1 MGYLTL
7 GDLCAGGSYGAAPV
21 PCSSD
26 GPKFNKYDGF
36 MRHVQI
42 FDVALSSFISPP
54 PPPNAPPSPP
64 QPPPHP
70 PLAPGQTLTSVLFA
84 GGGTAALSR
93 GAIVAIVCGSVAA
106 LVAVV
111 LVGLRFRRQSMQL
124 ARVQMELMQL
134 RGRSIKLSNDDN
146 EPSSAQMGNEPEPT
160 GGDEAAA
167 EGAEIA
173 MTTLPQLVVTDVIK
187 SRPKIEPEA
196 P

>member
-1 MGYLTL
+1 VGYLTL

-26 GPKFNKYDGF
+26 GPKFNKYDGR

-54 PPPNAPPSPP
+54 PPPDAPPSPP

-70 PLAPGQTLTSVLFA
+70 PLAPGQTLTSVPSA
-84 GGGTAALSR
+84 GGGAAALSR

-124 ARVQMELMQL
+124 ARVQMELTQL
-134 RGRSIKLSNDDN
+134 RTRSMKLSNDD
-146 EPSSAQMGNEPEPT
+146 EPSSAQMGDEPEPT
-160 GGDEAAA
+160 GGDVEATA
-167 EGAEIA
+167 EVSDMP
-173 MTTLPQLVVTDVIK
+173 MTTLPQLVVTGVIK

>member
-1 MGYLTL
+1 MWTHRQDDVYAEYAHRSGR
-7 GDLCAGGSYGAAPV
+7 GDGV
-21 PCSSD
+21 
-26 GPKFNKYDGF
+26 
-36 MRHVQI
+36 RHR
-42 FDVALSSFISPP
+42 DD
-54 PPPNAPPSPP
+54 APPSPP

-70 PLAPGQTLTSVLFA
+70 PHAPGQTLTSVLST
-84 GGGTAALSR
+84 GGGAAALSR

-124 ARVQMELMQL
+124 ARVQLELTQL
-134 RGRSIKLSNDDN
+134 RGRSIKLNDDD
-146 EPSSAQMGNEPEPT
+146 EPSSAQMGNVPEPSLRRLS

-167 EGAEIA
+167 EGSEIA